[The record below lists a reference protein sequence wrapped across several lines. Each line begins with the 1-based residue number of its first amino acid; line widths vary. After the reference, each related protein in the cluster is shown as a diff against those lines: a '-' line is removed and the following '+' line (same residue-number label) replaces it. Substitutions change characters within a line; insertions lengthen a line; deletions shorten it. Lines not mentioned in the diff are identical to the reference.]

1 MSEDGGGGGGRQRD
15 RERKRKNKGNKE
27 KTGLIMPGNRCQC
40 ARPKMVQKL
49 SGKVNETLW
58 AKPQASE
65 KAQRQCLKTR
75 AEMRSCQP
83 LSDILLSFQ
92 DPALGVCLCVVFFLV
107 GGLFWKD

>member
-1 MSEDGGGGGGRQRD
+1 MVGDVDKGTGRG
-15 RERKRKNKGNKE
+15 RERKRETERLG
-27 KTGLIMPGNRCQC
+27 KTGIIMPGNRCQC

-83 LSDILLSFQ
+83 LSDILLSFH
-92 DPALGVCLCVVFFLV
+92 DPALGVCLCV
-107 GGLFWKD
+107 DS